1 VINRTAGNYYLTDQ
15 FPYIILETRKT
26 KIVSKGFM
34 EDQNKI
40 VELTEEKFFRDGFYK
55 TTMDEVASELKMSK
69 KTIYKFFPSK
79 DDLVKAIANHF
90 MEGVKSK
97 VVPALNSDKNAIE
110 KLAELNKILAKIS
123 EKVSTK
129 RMDEI
134 KTYFPSL
141 WNEIDNFRTKMM
153 FANITK
159 VIDQGKAEGLFLD
172 YPTPIIMNTLVSSIR
187 AIVNPEFILNN
198 NFSISEAALFVFKI
212 VIGGIVTD
220 KGKKIFNKTINK
232 I

>member
-1 VINRTAGNYYLTDQ
+1 
-15 FPYIILETRKT
+15 
-26 KIVSKGFM
+26 M

-40 VELTEEKFFRDGFYK
+40 IELIEEKFFRDGFYK

-79 DDLVKAIANHF
+79 EDLVKAIAEHF
-90 MEGVKSK
+90 MEGVKRR
-97 VVPALNSDKNAIE
+97 VLPALNSDKNAIE
-110 KLAELNKILAKIS
+110 KLAELNNVLAKIS
-123 EKVSTK
+123 EKVPSK

-141 WNEIDNFRTKMM
+141 WNEIDSFRTKMM

-159 VIDQGKAEGLFLD
+159 VIDQGKAEGLFID
-172 YPTPIIMNTLVSSIR
+172 YPTPIIMNTLVSAVRS
-187 AIVNPEFILNN
+187 IVNPEFILNN
-198 NFSISEAALFVFKI
+198 NFSISEAALYTFKV

-220 KGKKIFNKTINK
+220 KGRKIFNKTINK
-232 I
+232 M

>member
-1 VINRTAGNYYLTDQ
+1 M
-15 FPYIILETRKT
+15 LETIKT

-55 TTMDEVASELKMSK
+55 TTMDEIASELKMSK

-79 DDLVKAIANHF
+79 DDLVMAIAKYF
-90 MEGVKSK
+90 MEGMKSK
-97 VVPALNSDKNAIE
+97 IIPALNSDKNAIE
-110 KLAELNKILAKIS
+110 KLAELNGILAKAS
-123 EKVSTK
+123 EKISPK

-134 KTYFPSL
+134 RNHFPSL
-141 WNEIDNFRTKMM
+141 WSEIDSFRTKMM
-153 FANITK
+153 FGNITK
-159 VIDQGKAEGLFLD
+159 VIDQGKVEGLFID

-198 NFSISEAALFVFKI
+198 NFSISEAALYVFKV
-212 VIGGIVTD
+212 VIGGIVTE
-220 KGKKIFNKTINK
+220 KGRKIFNKTINK
-232 I
+232 M